1 LSINTVN
8 YPTPVT
14 VNGYSCKNCT
24 DVDNAKKHVDPQHP
38 KSGPYG
44 INAKNDPSIQRQ
56 TSVIFSGAL
65 SELAGGDARNRS
77 GTTTP
82 LRYQAGNQLNLSI

>member
-1 LSINTVN
+1 MAISTD
-8 YPTPVT
+8 YKTPVY
-14 VNGYSCKNCT
+14 VNGFECKNCT

-44 INAKNDPSIQRQ
+44 INAKNDPSMQRQ

-65 SELAGGDARNRS
+65 SELAGGDTRNRS

-82 LRYQAGNQLNLSI
+82 SRYQAGNQLNLSV